1 MMKKII
7 LLFWFSLLFVGFQHS
22 SVANGSLTIAPQDS
36 VRLVTIDGK
45 KYVLYEVEAGETLYS
60 ISRKYKV
67 LIDDVKEANP
77 ELQQGLKAGQIIKI
91 PYNKPEEV
99 QGSKPK
105 VHVVQQGETLY
116 GISRKYGISLD
127 DLKKWN
133 EWELKI
139 GQELRLEPPQKNNI
153 LPETKPVVVT
163 TPKVETPP
171 TPVTTPVENKKT
183 EVAETPLQPTPKP
196 VEKAK
201 EEVVAVQPEP
211 IKKDTAVVIQ
221 TKKKEIGF
229 GGKLENQEDES
240 LPGYPDDGTKRVLI
254 IPFDPYL
261 YFSDADDEIAVASK
275 IPRVKVREFFRRRLN
290 ALMDPPGYETIHLL
304 GGTVKDSL
312 KDLDRIYKS
321 IAYMQDNIKG
331 EPAEGIDIGFDKS
344 TASQSF
350 IERTKKKLT
359 DPQKTGK
366 AIHEKDKGKYYGVK
380 INDPENF
387 FNYFNNKYHVRY
399 YVFIN
404 QFDVK
409 TLYEHCLDR
418 ARQDYER
425 NFITHFTIFDS
436 NGNQVAGN
444 RVKIFYNS
452 NSNSIYQIINDN
464 MQKVADAIIAQI
476 PKS

>member
-7 LLFWFSLLFVGFQHS
+7 LLFWFSILFIVFQHS
-22 SVANGSLTIAPQDS
+22 SVAHGSLTTAPQDS

-45 KYVLYEVEAGETLYS
+45 KYILYEVEAGETLYS

-77 ELQQGLKAGQIIKI
+77 ELRQGLKAGQIIKI

-116 GISRKYGISLD
+116 GISRKYGISMD
-127 DLKKWN
+127 DLKRWN
-133 EWELKI
+133 EWDLKI

-163 TPKVETPP
+163 TPKVETQPATV
-171 TPVTTPVENKKT
+171 TPPVENKKT
-183 EVAETPLQPTPKP
+183 EIAETQPKP
-196 VEKAK
+196 AEKPKEIEKLK
-201 EEVVAVQPEP
+201 EEVVAAQPA
-211 IKKDTAVVIQ
+211 KKDTVAVAQ
-221 TKKKEIGF
+221 AEKKEIGF
-229 GGKLENQEDES
+229 GGKVESQEDES

-261 YFSDADDEIAVASK
+261 YFSDADDEIAAASK

-331 EPAEGIDIGFDKS
+331 VPPEGIDIGFDKLPP
-344 TASQSF
+344 AQSL

-359 DPQKTGK
+359 DPQRTGK

-418 ARQDYER
+418 SRQDYER

-464 MQKVADAIIAQI
+464 MQKIADAIIAQI